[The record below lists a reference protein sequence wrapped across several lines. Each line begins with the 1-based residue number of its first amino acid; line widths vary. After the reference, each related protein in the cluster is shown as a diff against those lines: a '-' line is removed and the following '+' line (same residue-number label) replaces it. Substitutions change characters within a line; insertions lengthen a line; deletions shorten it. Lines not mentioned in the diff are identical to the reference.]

1 MTPEID
7 WPEFTYDFTD
17 DAQLFLDEAEKRRA
31 HEVYEEKQELDYVPL
46 DTQYRGQKQY
56 KVYYDEEKKPWDVY
70 MTKVDLTNGP
80 WGDYVFY
87 KMQMLIDTNRG
98 LFIVSTR
105 YGRIG
110 EEGMN
115 QRSPF
120 NDVE

>member
-1 MTPEID
+1 
-7 WPEFTYDFTD
+7 
-17 DAQLFLDEAEKRRA
+17 
-31 HEVYEEKQELDYVPL
+31 
-46 DTQYRGQKQY
+46 
-56 KVYYDEEKKPWDVY
+56 

-80 WGDYVFY
+80 FGDYVFY